1 MTIAPDP
8 GSILRLEDQRFQAM
22 TEGDLAALDR
32 LIADDLRFVH
42 SNGMV
47 EDKAEFLRKLRDGER
62 RYLLYRALA
71 REVRQEGGFS
81 FVFGEADAE
90 IARPGGGIRT
100 RMTYTAIYRNGPEP
114 RLLAWHSVKSP
125 APESATSP

>member
-1 MTIAPDP
+1 MAGPDAATIL
-8 GSILRLEDQRFQAM
+8 GLEDRRFQAM
-22 TEGDLAALDR
+22 TANDLVTLDS

-47 EDKAEFLRKLRDGER
+47 EDKAEFLRKLRTGER
-62 RYLLYRALA
+62 RYLAYRALV

-90 IARPGGGIRT
+90 IERPGGAIRT
-100 RMTYTAIYRNGPEP
+100 RMIYTAIYRNAPTP
-114 RLLAWHSVKSP
+114 LLFAWHSVK
-125 APESATSP
+125 AP

>member
-1 MTIAPDP
+1 MGPDAAA
-8 GSILRLEDQRFQAM
+8 ILALEDQRFQAM
-22 TEGDLAALDR
+22 IAQDFAALDA

-42 SNGMV
+42 SNGAV
-47 EDKAEFLRKLRDGER
+47 EDKAGFLRKLRDGER
-62 RYLLYRALA
+62 RYLQYTALA

-100 RMTYTAIYRNGPEP
+100 RMTYTAIYRNAPRP
-114 RLLAWHSVKSP
+114 RLFAWHSVKSG
-125 APESATSP
+125 SP

>member
-1 MTIAPDP
+1 MTAEPTAAE
-8 GSILRLEDQRFQAM
+8 ILRLEDLRFAAM
-22 TEGDLAALDR
+22 TAHDMGALER

-47 EDKAEFLRKLRDGER
+47 EDKAEFLRKLRAGER
-62 RYLLYRALA
+62 RYLAYRALA

-90 IARPGGGIRT
+90 IERPGGGIRT
-100 RMTYTAIYRNGPEP
+100 RMTYTAIYRNAPTP
-114 RLLAWHSVKSP
+114 LLFAWHSVKSP
-125 APESATSP
+125 VPGG